1 MFNYIHESIINNAD
15 NIVKTDGGKR
25 VCIKRVGEYVVAN
38 IVDKIMKTEG
48 RVGVPG
54 SASFDVPTVAEGNL
68 LRITM
73 FISTPKDAFAEF
85 AMPFWQEFGKPFV
98 IETAAKSADAVV
110 DAIRLSLNTGGKYFK
125 VENKHTDSPDGGT
138 TPAKDTITIT
148 LSDSFLDFGE
158 LNVDVI
164 TPQAD
169 GADEK
174 IVKSAEV
181 AITHSVQEFATAT
194 WIRENLRFPSGPNM
208 RYTPLYADE
217 APIAGET
224 YTQYSLQ
231 YKVEKAAPGGLS
243 GVNQLV
249 SSITT
254 HVFYVHPN
262 AVSAFETAFGS
273 DKIDSTTD
281 NK

>member
-1 MFNYIHESIINNAD
+1 MFNYIHESIINSAD
-15 NIVKTDGGKR
+15 NIKAKDGR
-25 VCIKRVGEYVVAN
+25 VCIKRVGEYVLAN
-38 IVDKIMKTEG
+38 IEGKILKTAG
-48 RVGVPG
+48 RPGTSG
-54 SASFDVPTVAEGNL
+54 SASFDIPEVAAGNL

-98 IETAAKSADAVV
+98 IETAAKSVDAVV

-125 VENKHTDSPDGGT
+125 VEKGQDDSSNKV
-138 TPAKDTITIT
+138 IIT
-148 LSDSFLDFGE
+148 LNDSFLDFGE

-164 TPQAD
+164 APQAD

-174 IVKSAEV
+174 IVKSVEV
-181 AITHSVQEFATAT
+181 TITHSVHEFATAT

-217 APIAGET
+217 APIEGTT